1 MPTKVHAS
9 SIIHPDTK
17 IHKSC
22 KVGSYA
28 IIEEG
33 VKIGEGCDIQ
43 SHAIIKKNTVLG
55 KNVTAGH
62 FSVIGG
68 DPQHL
73 EFDKTINSIVRVEDN
88 VRISEG
94 VTIHRSLYSGGTTI
108 IGSDCFLMGNSH
120 VGHDCELQEK
130 VILANGALL
139 GGHVKVGRFAFIG
152 GGAGIHQFTRIG
164 SGTMIGG
171 LAEVSKD
178 VPPYIIVSGRNE
190 ACGLNLIGLKR
201 QNVSAIE
208 IKVLKNAYRS
218 IMMRSGKL
226 DEKAKECL
234 TDEQILNSQMAKEFV
249 KFFITKGRGFVQ
261 SRSKSSM
268 L

>member
-1 MPTKVHAS
+1 MTTEVHAS

-17 IHKSC
+17 IHNSC
-22 KVGSYA
+22 KVGPYA

-43 SHAIIKKNTVLG
+43 SHAIIKMNTVLG

-94 VTIHRSLYSGGTTI
+94 VTIHRSLYSGRTTI

-120 VGHDCELQEK
+120 VGHDCELQEN

-201 QNVSAIE
+201 QNVSANE
-208 IKVLKNAYRS
+208 IKVLKYAYRS
-218 IMMRSGKL
+218 ILMRSGKL
-226 DEKAKECL
+226 VEKAKKCL

-249 KFFITKGRGFVQ
+249 EFFITKRRGFVK

-268 L
+268 

>member
-1 MPTKVHAS
+1 MTTEVHAS

-17 IHKSC
+17 IHNSC
-22 KVGSYA
+22 KVGPYA

-43 SHAIIKKNTVLG
+43 SHAIIKMNTVLG

-94 VTIHRSLYSGGTTI
+94 VTIHRSLYPGGTTI

-120 VGHDCELQEK
+120 VGHDCELQEN

-201 QNVSAIE
+201 QNVSANE
-208 IKVLKNAYRS
+208 IKALKYAYRS
-218 IMMRSGKL
+218 ILMRSGKL

-234 TDEQILNSQMAKEFV
+234 ADEQILNSQMAKEFV
-249 KFFITKGRGFVQ
+249 EFFITKRRGFVK

-268 L
+268 

>member
-9 SIIHPDTK
+9 SIIHPDTI

-22 KVGSYA
+22 KVGPYA
-28 IIEEG
+28 IIEDG

-94 VTIHRSLYSGGTTI
+94 VTIHRSLCSGGTTI

-226 DEKAKECL
+226 VEKAKECL
-234 TDEQILNSQMAKEFV
+234 NDEQILNSQMAKEFV

-261 SRSKSSM
+261 SRFKSSM

>member
-1 MPTKVHAS
+1 MTTEVHAS

-17 IHKSC
+17 IHNSC
-22 KVGSYA
+22 KVGPYA

-43 SHAIIKKNTVLG
+43 SHAIIKMNTVLG

-94 VTIHRSLYSGGTTI
+94 VTIHRSLYPGGTTI

-120 VGHDCELQEK
+120 VGHDCELQEN

-201 QNVSAIE
+201 QNVSANE
-208 IKVLKNAYRS
+208 IKVLKYAYRS
-218 IMMRSGKL
+218 ILMRSGKL

-234 TDEQILNSQMAKEFV
+234 ADEQILNSQMAKEFV
-249 KFFITKGRGFVQ
+249 EFFITKRRGFVK

-268 L
+268 

>member
-1 MPTKVHAS
+1 MTTEVHAS

-17 IHKSC
+17 IHNSC
-22 KVGSYA
+22 KVGPYA

-43 SHAIIKKNTVLG
+43 SHAIIKMNTVLG

-94 VTIHRSLYSGGTTI
+94 VTIHRSLYPGGTTI

-120 VGHDCELQEK
+120 VGHDCELQEN

-201 QNVSAIE
+201 QNVSANE
-208 IKVLKNAYRS
+208 IKVLKYAYRS
-218 IMMRSGKL
+218 ILMRSGKL
-226 DEKAKECL
+226 VEKAKKCL

-249 KFFITKGRGFVQ
+249 EFFITKRRGFVK

-268 L
+268 

>member
-1 MPTKVHAS
+1 MTTEVHAS

-17 IHKSC
+17 IHNSC
-22 KVGSYA
+22 KVGPYA

-43 SHAIIKKNTVLG
+43 SHAIIKMNTVLG

-94 VTIHRSLYSGGTTI
+94 VTIHRSLYPGGTTI

-120 VGHDCELQEK
+120 VGHDCELQEN

-201 QNVSAIE
+201 QNVSANE
-208 IKVLKNAYRS
+208 IRVLKYAYRS
-218 IMMRSGKL
+218 ILMRSGKL

-234 TDEQILNSQMAKEFV
+234 ADEQILNSQMAKEFV
-249 KFFITKGRGFVQ
+249 EFFITKRRGFVK

-268 L
+268 

>member
-1 MPTKVHAS
+1 MTTEVHAS

-17 IHKSC
+17 IHNSC
-22 KVGSYA
+22 KVGPYA

-43 SHAIIKKNTVLG
+43 SHAIIKMNTVLG

-94 VTIHRSLYSGGTTI
+94 VTIHRSLYPGGTTI

-120 VGHDCELQEK
+120 VGHDCELQEN

-201 QNVSAIE
+201 QNVSANE
-208 IKVLKNAYRS
+208 IKVLKYAYRS
-218 IMMRSGKL
+218 ILMRSGKL
-226 DEKAKECL
+226 VEKAKECL

-249 KFFITKGRGFVQ
+249 EFFITKRRGFVK

-268 L
+268 